1 MKNTKIFVRK
11 NKEEKQC
18 AVNIEI
24 KKKQKEE
31 K

>member
-1 MKNTKIFVRK
+1 MFVRK

-24 KKKQKEE
+24 KKKTERGKIDR
-31 K
+31 KN